1 MFRFACSVALRGE
14 RGAADESHWRVWGA
28 LAVFRPHWFCPRSWH
43 VCFPHLHCSGSRLL
57 YRERALSCV
66 RFQFSGSPQKR
77 GLCWACVLCLPRS
90 SSGRQELDGRTLPG
104 CGAPNPLR
112 GPSLSFRAMV
122 GCERFVS
129 VLRSWP
135 LAATLPGGDVNHPES
150 QEVFGWKLEACL
162 QCGRGRRLWGRVCP
176 FPPRPC
182 LPPQAGDGPVRPP
195 LALL

>member
-28 LAVFRPHWFCPRSWH
+28 LAVFRPHWVCPCSWH

-135 LAATLPGGDVNHPES
+135 LAATLPAGMSTIQNLRKSLVGNWRPVCNVGGDAVSGAEFAPPHP
-150 QEVFGWKLEACL
+150 
-162 QCGRGRRLWGRVCP
+162 P
-176 FPPRPC
+176 PC
-182 LPPQAGDGPVRPP
+182 LPPQAGDGPVRPR